1 MLDRWAIKSVAS
13 PPAWLQPRIR
23 PPWPSRMLSQL
34 TVVSWTASCPGK
46 LTPYKPLQA
55 FFAAFGASFD
65 VSKQTCPGQSWV
77 NALRVGEGGGGGG
90 GLIPGGATSNTL
102 VGCSWVAVGISS
114 KNPCLLHGW
123 TCGGAVWNCQESSLI
138 LRFHTSVLL
147 RSDTTADLAYGRAR
161 GRLPL
166 L

>member
-1 MLDRWAIKSVAS
+1 
-13 PPAWLQPRIR
+13 
-23 PPWPSRMLSQL
+23 MLSQL

-90 GLIPGGATSNTL
+90 GVFTVGADKQYTGGL
-102 VGCSWVAVGISS
+102 FLGR
-114 KNPCLLHGW
+114 
-123 TCGGAVWNCQESSLI
+123 CGNQQQESLFTAW
-138 LRFHTSVLL
+138 LDLW
-147 RSDTTADLAYGRAR
+147 RSGVELSGVVTHLEVPHIG
-161 GRLPL
+161 PP
-166 L
+166 